1 MQNSDQLNSYPTLLI
16 IFTSRIGFIY
26 IYIYICIEIHGNLL
40 TIGGDQLVPT
50 NPSQI
55 PLHNKSFVTLP

>member
-26 IYIYICIEIHGNLL
+26 IYICIEIHGNLL
-40 TIGGDQLVPT
+40 TIGGDQLVPI
-50 NPSQI
+50 NP
-55 PLHNKSFVTLP
+55 

>member
-26 IYIYICIEIHGNLL
+26 IYICIEIHGNLL

-50 NPSQI
+50 NPTQI